1 MATKKKEALQHGAT
15 LKSLCPANLATY
27 APLGSVTLSSGPWF
41 TLQSLAGNTFIY
53 WEGSIDLGAY
63 VLKDLTW
70 VTTEKDIQEPGNFA
84 LNFATPQRIE
94 VIEFVSNTQFNKERL
109 TEIADDWE
117 TNYAVPGMMESRINY
132 ENIIDGRWRQFSPDT
147 TLATGSAVTMKASSF
162 GSCEPSASERLYTYV
177 MVKLDSPGQ
186 TDDGDSLF
194 IPARRFLLGG
204 VAVKESDNAYIQ
216 RLRRSYVLQQETP
229 V

>member
-1 MATKKKEALQHGAT
+1 MATKKKESLQHGAT
-15 LKSLCPANLATY
+15 LKSLCPANLVSY
-27 APLGSVTLSSGPWF
+27 AGFPPVATLSAGPWF
-41 TLQSLAGNTFIY
+41 TLQSLAGNTFVY

-84 LNFATPQRIE
+84 LNYASPQRIE

-117 TNYAVPGMMESRINY
+117 TNYAVPGMMESRVNY

-177 MVKLDSPGQ
+177 MIKTDAPGG
-186 TDDGDSLF
+186 DGDTLF
-194 IPARRFLLGG
+194 IPPRRFLLGG
-204 VAVKESDNAYIQ
+204 VAVKEDDNSYIQ
-216 RLRRSYVLQQETP
+216 RLRRSYVLQQEVP
-229 V
+229 Q

>member
-1 MATKKKEALQHGAT
+1 MPAKKPLQHPAT
-15 LKSLCPANLATY
+15 LKSLCPGNNVSY
-27 APLGSVTLSSGPWF
+27 GPGPGQVTLSAGPWF
-41 TLQSLAGNTFIY
+41 TLTTLAGLPIIY

-70 VTTEKDIQEPGNFA
+70 VTMEKDIQEPGNFEM
-84 LNFATPQRIE
+84 NFATPQRME

-117 TNYAVPGMMESRINY
+117 VHNAVPGMMESRINY

-177 MVKLDSPGQ
+177 MIKTDVPGAPLDRIS
-186 TDDGDSLF
+186 
-194 IPARRFLLGG
+194 IPPRRFLLGG
-204 VAVKESDNAYIQ
+204 VAVKEDDNAYIQ
-216 RLRRSYVLQQETP
+216 RLRRSYVLQQEVP
-229 V
+229 Q

>member
-1 MATKKKEALQHGAT
+1 MAAKKKQALQHSAT

-27 APLGSVTLSSGPWF
+27 GPLGAVSLSAGPWF
-41 TLQSLAGNTFIY
+41 TLTSLAGNNFIY

-70 VTTEKDIQEPGNFA
+70 VTMEKDIQEPGNFA
-84 LNFATPQRIE
+84 LNFASPMRIE
-94 VIEFVSNTQFNKERL
+94 VIEFVSNTQFNQERL

-117 TNYAVPGMMESRINY
+117 TNNAVPGMMESRVNY

-177 MVKLDSPGQ
+177 MIKLDGIPAPAD
-186 TDDGDSLF
+186 TLF

-204 VAVKESDNAYIQ
+204 VAVKEDEKAYVQ
-216 RLRRSYVLQQETP
+216 RLRRSYVLQQEVP
-229 V
+229 Q